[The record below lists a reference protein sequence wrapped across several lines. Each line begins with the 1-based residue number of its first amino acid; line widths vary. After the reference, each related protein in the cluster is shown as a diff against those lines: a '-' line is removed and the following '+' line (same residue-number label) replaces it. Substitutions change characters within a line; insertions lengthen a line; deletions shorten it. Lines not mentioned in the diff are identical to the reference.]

1 MSESHLTKKALAQA
15 LKELAGDKPFEKIA
29 VKDICDACGVS
40 RKTFYYHFGDKYAL
54 MEWIFDTECSKLFA
68 KSGAEDLWSKVQTLC
83 QYFYDNR
90 VFYNNLLQFQGQ
102 NAFRYH
108 FQESLFEIMEKYLLP
123 EREAIDMVAER
134 NHEWPENILKF
145 YSRFLADAMMGSVYR
160 WLHEG
165 AKQSPEEFVALLRS
179 TDELIR
185 IKMREPEETG
195 IKENKS
201 E

>member
-15 LKELAGDKPFEKIA
+15 LKELAGNKPFEKIG

-54 MEWIFDTECSKLFA
+54 MEWIFDTECSELFA
-68 KSGAEDLWSKVQTLC
+68 KNGADDLWSKVLTLC

-90 VFYNNLLQFQGQ
+90 VFYNNLLQFEGQ

-108 FQESLFEIMEKYLLP
+108 FQESLFELMEKYLLP

-134 NHEWPENILKF
+134 NHEWPENILEF

-160 WLHEG
+160 WLHDG
-165 AKQSPEEFVALLRS
+165 AKQSPEAFVTLLRS

-185 IKMREPEETG
+185 IKMGEPEDVG
-195 IKENKS
+195 VKENKS